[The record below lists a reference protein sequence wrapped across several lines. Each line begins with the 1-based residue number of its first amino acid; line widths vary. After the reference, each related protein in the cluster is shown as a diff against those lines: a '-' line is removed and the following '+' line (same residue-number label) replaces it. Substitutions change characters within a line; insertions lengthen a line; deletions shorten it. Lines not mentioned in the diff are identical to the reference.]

1 MINLNGLG
9 IEGDIEV
16 MNQEMYPDTLDE
28 PVLET
33 FVFLC
38 GSPYPKEARRTYH
51 IIKAPNRLFCKYRK
65 ARSSERYGGM
75 YYQFAPIRTS

>member
-1 MINLNGLG
+1 MTDLDGLG

-38 GSPYPKEARRTYH
+38 GSSYPKEARRTYH
-51 IIKAPNRLFCKYRK
+51 TIKAPNRLFCECRK
-65 ARSSERYGGM
+65 SRPSERYGGM
-75 YYQFAPIRTS
+75 YYQSAPIRIS